1 MKKFIYF
8 SASWCGPCRT
18 LGPIMDDL
26 STQAN
31 VQKVDVDSDKE
42 MAAKYKIR
50 SVPVVVLL
58 ENGTEIQRYI
68 GVNLLQTYLNALN

>member
-68 GVNLLQTYLNALN
+68 GVNSLQTYLNALN